1 MSKTILLF
9 LLVFL
14 GSTSAAQSN
23 LIIDKTKIPVKIKD
37 GQINLKKGKS
47 IALSIPTGK
56 VDTIVTFDPE
66 TYAEFLEIVVS
77 RQSMEQTT
85 VITKDSKTILS
96 RTDFLANPMIY
107 VSHNKVDYVPYKL
120 LFVYFDKGKYRG
132 LGFYDT
138 ATLQYFYKEDDASFP
153 PLFYSLL
160 KYFNDTTLQTFKLI
174 LREKLSSDVSE
185 IYIVDAEFVSSKTQ
199 EKLILTETIKVTL
212 K

>member
-1 MSKTILLF
+1 MRKTTLLFILLF
-9 LLVFL
+9 LSSFLV
-14 GSTSAAQSN
+14 AQSN

-37 GQINLKKGKS
+37 SQINLKKGKS
-47 IALSIPTGK
+47 IALSIPTRK

-66 TYAEFLEIVVS
+66 TYAEFYEIVVS
-77 RQSMEQTT
+77 GQPMEQTT

-107 VSHNKVDYVPYKL
+107 VSHNKVDYVPYRL
-120 LFVYFDKGKYRG
+120 LLVYFDKGKYRG

-153 PLFYSLL
+153 PLFNSLL
-160 KYFNDTTLQTFKLI
+160 KYFNLTTLQTFKLK

-199 EKLILTETIKVTL
+199 EKLLLKGTFKLTL
-212 K
+212 N

>member
-37 GQINLKKGKS
+37 GQIDLKKGKS
-47 IALSIPTGK
+47 IALSVPTRK

-66 TYAEFLEIVVS
+66 TYVELYEIVVS
-77 RQSMEQTT
+77 RQTTEQSTI
-85 VITKDSKTILS
+85 ITKDSKATLS
-96 RTDFLANPMIY
+96 RAAFLENPMIS
-107 VSHNKVDYVPYKL
+107 VSHNKVDYVPYRL
-120 LFVYFDKGKYRG
+120 YLFYFDKGKYRG

-153 PLFYSLL
+153 PRFNSLL
-160 KYFNDTTLQTFKLI
+160 RYFNLTTLQTFKLK